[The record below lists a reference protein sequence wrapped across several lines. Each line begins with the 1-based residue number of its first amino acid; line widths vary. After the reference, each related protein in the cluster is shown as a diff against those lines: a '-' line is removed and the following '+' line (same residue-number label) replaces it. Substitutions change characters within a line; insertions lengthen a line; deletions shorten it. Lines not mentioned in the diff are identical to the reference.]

1 MAKIEIKSE
10 NKKEVKSEKVG
21 EETRKENEE
30 KKTRGDFQD
39 QLEGY
44 ADSIVK
50 AVNFDRL
57 KLWKEVLFH
66 PTETLS
72 SEIKNADLGRGAKDV
87 FIASIPQIFMSI
99 LGSILFLLYF
109 GVIELLFQLYLGMIE
124 LLFFGVK
131 GLISADLLGLRLPAI
146 SVIMI
151 FGVLLI
157 VLSILAPIINWL
169 ITSVMQYAMAKI
181 LGGKG
186 DFKTHAYLVAL
197 VMASITVVIAIFLLM
212 SFIPCIAW
220 LSSSILTVLILYNLY
235 LQYKVI
241 RLVHGFDRTKALI
254 TILLSI
260 LVLAAL
266 FVIAALLIYF
276 VIIGSAFLSFVLGI
290 LNMIGSNAPSS

>member
-10 NKKEVKSEKVG
+10 NKKEVKSEKIG

-50 AVNFDRL
+50 AVNYDRL

-72 SEIKNADLGRGAKDV
+72 SETKNADLGRGAKDV

-109 GVIELLFQLYLGMIE
+109 GVI
-124 LLFFGVK
+124 
-131 GLISADLLGLRLPAI
+131 GLISAAPLGLGLPAI
-146 SVIMI
+146 LVIMI
-151 FGVLLI
+151 FWVLLI

-169 ITSVMQYAMAKI
+169 ITSVMQYVMAKI

-197 VMASITVVIAIFLLM
+197 VTASTTVVIAIFLLM
-212 SFIPCIAW
+212 DIVMSFIPCIGW
-220 LSSSILTVLILYNLY
+220 LFSSILRVLILLIGLYNLY
-235 LQYKVI
+235 LQYKVV

-276 VIIGSAFLSFVLGI
+276 VIISSAFLPLVLALVLGI
-290 LNMIGSNAPSS
+290 LKIMIGSNAPSS

>member
-10 NKKEVKSEKVG
+10 DKKEVKSEKVG

-50 AVNFDRL
+50 AVNYDRL

-87 FIASIPQIFMSI
+87 FIASIPQIFMGI

-109 GVIELLFQLYLGMIE
+109 GMV
-124 LLFFGVK
+124 GV
-131 GLISADLLGLRLPAI
+131 LISGATLGLGLP
-146 SVIMI
+146 VILVIII
-151 FGVLLI
+151 FWVLLI
-157 VLSILAPIINWL
+157 VLSIIAPIINWL
-169 ITSVMQYAMAKI
+169 ITSVMQYVMAKI

-212 SFIPCIAW
+212 EIVMSFIPCIGW
-220 LSSSILTVLILYNLY
+220 LFSMILRALILLIGLYNLY
-235 LQYKVI
+235 LQYKVV
-241 RLVHGFDRTKALI
+241 RLVHGFDRIKALI
-254 TILLSI
+254 TILLPI

-276 VIIGSAFLSFVLGI
+276 VIIGSAFLPLVLGI
-290 LNMIGSNAPSS
+290 LKIMIGSNAPSS